1 MGIATFMDSHKLATA
16 AITGIAG
23 AIVGWAANSLT
34 INGRVAALEASVA
47 RVEAMVTTIL
57 TSNTIVIRKDT
68 QPGTK
73 P

>member
-1 MGIATFMDSHKLATA
+1 MGIAAFMDSHK
-16 AITGIAG
+16 ITTGLLTGLAG
-23 AIVGWAANSLT
+23 AVVGWAASGLT
-34 INGRVAALEASVA
+34 FTGRVAALEASVA